1 MYSETI
7 KIITLII
14 GDKLAEHT
22 LTSGSGSPPA
32 DSILRDGYSVSFA
45 DVLRI
50 GYGQA
55 DNIVLGDS
63 DHDDYR
69 KIWGAMGE
77 SETVRAIAESGV
89 SNMFLELPHFRND
102 LISEFQSQVRAGQ
115 DVDVAAFG
123 QRFEHEDNVEFNKGR
138 WRFGAQ
144 DETQQF
150 VQGAVAPILETTAQ
164 AGVAVHPIDY
174 ENGAD
179 LLDDRNAARI
189 ALVETRDQIL
199 RLREAGNSLDP
210 SVQTRLA
217 ELRSKF
223 DQQKQDYMAAGLAYY
238 NARHDDRNLAQTV
251 NGISGG
257 EKTLT
262 LMGFVHGSRSNDFE
276 EYLNGDSIKIDVAVS
291 RAAYEQNYARQMD
304 SLGAFNSD
312 FGQDQPELVYL
323 LDEGTVMTTDNTP
336 AALIALLQDSSAP
349 QIDQT
354 APSENTSAPTIDWG
368 AGYSTKW
375 N

>member
-14 GDKLAEHT
+14 GDKLADHT

-150 VQGAVAPILETTAQ
+150 VQGAVAPILETTAR

-189 ALVETRDQIL
+189 ALIETRDEIL
-199 RLREAGNSLDP
+199 RIREQGSSSDP

-217 ELRSKF
+217 ELRSQF

-238 NARHDDRNLAQTV
+238 NARHDDRNLAHTV

-257 EKTLT
+257 DKTLT

-304 SLGAFNSD
+304 SLGQFNPAFGED
-312 FGQDQPELVYL
+312 APELVYL
-323 LDEGTVMTTDNTP
+323 LDEGTVMTTVNTP
-336 AALIALLQDSSAP
+336 PELVEAFR
-349 QIDQT
+349 ID
-354 APSENTSAPTIDWG
+354 APSVQPPVQQDTNNDAPAIDWG
-368 AGYSTKW
+368 TGYSTKW